1 MSGRYITITL
11 AAAALLGSASASA
24 TKFNF
29 DFTPS
34 ANQAHRMFD
43 GIAAIESAAP
53 GSKIRIIAPEEPV
66 KKRGVLQFMVF
77 NGSAAPFDIGSENIT
92 AQLSDGTPVPII
104 SAQELQHEAK
114 HRAMWRGIAAGL
126 AAAGNGMSAASSGW
140 SNSTV
145 NYTGNSYGT
154 YGSSYSS
161 GTALV
166 STYNPAQAQAA
177 QSLANI
183 ENQQT
188 FDRMNF
194 ANQSERE
201 ALRANLQTTTVD
213 PGGTAGGLVTFE
225 LPAVARSLRMPSRST
240 LTFRYTSAPTRERSR
255 SSRFSKR

>member
-1 MSGRYITITL
+1 MSGRFITIAF
-11 AAAALLGSASASA
+11 AAAALLGGAPASAA
-24 TKFNF
+24 KFNL
-29 DFTPS
+29 DFTAS
-34 ANQAHRMFD
+34 ANQARRMVD

-53 GSKIRIIAPEEPV
+53 GSKIRIIAPGEPV
-66 KKRGVLQFMVF
+66 KKRGVLQIMVF
-77 NGSAAPFDIGSENIT
+77 NGSAAPFDIGSESIT

-114 HRAMWRGIAAGL
+114 HRAMWRGIAAGF
-126 AAAGNGMSAASSGW
+126 AAAGNGMSAANSGW

-145 NYTGNSYGT
+145 NYTGHSYGS

-166 STYNPAQAQAA
+166 TTYNPAQAQAA

-183 ENQQT
+183 QNQQT

-201 ALRANLQTTTVD
+201 ALRASLQTTTVD
-213 PGGTAGGLVTFE
+213 PGGMAGGLVTFE
-225 LPAVARSLRMPSRST
+225 LPAAARSTKGPVLVSFLIHAGQEQHVVIAT
-240 LTFRYTSAPTRERSR
+240 LTAR
-255 SSRFSKR
+255 